1 MFRLF
6 YNRNRLIFALVIS
19 PLKDI
24 TLALSRRTHNIRV
37 YLTILNPRLVR
48 SVPQAL
54 VLSDKLSV
62 SLELVYRKIVPQLL
76 VLTIMTTRGI

>member
-6 YNRNRLIFALVIS
+6 YHRNRLIFALVIS

-24 TLALSRRTHNIRV
+24 TLALSRRTHNISV
-37 YLTILNPRLVR
+37 YLTILNTRFVR
-48 SVPQAL
+48 SVPQTL

-62 SLELVYRKIVPQLL
+62 QLELVYRKSMP
-76 VLTIMTTRGI
+76 